1 LAVASGADPAAIAD
15 FAALIAPPESPDSP
29 TVALFSSYA
38 DTVAGAVVG
47 GAIAP
52 VVRATITEDTVA
64 LLAGALL
71 LLAAIAAAPGSA
83 LALAAGG
90 VGGVVA
96 VGALWVADPVTWR
109 P

>member
-1 LAVASGADPAAIAD
+1 
-15 FAALIAPPESPDSP
+15 
-29 TVALFSSYA
+29 
-38 DTVAGAVVG
+38 VAGAVVG

-71 LLAAIAAAPGSA
+71 LLAAIAAASGSP
-83 LALAAGG
+83 LALATGG

-96 VGALWVADPVTWR
+96 VGALWVADPETWR